1 MSTLQQTKKRLN
13 TAGKIGLICMFLIII
28 AGSFVRITGSG
39 MGCPDWPKCFGYYI
53 PPTEVSTVSLE
64 EGRSYEKGQMVIY
77 HDTLWIAEQNF
88 NYSSEFWKTNTG
100 SEAALK
106 VYPKHQY
113 AVFNAFHTWTE
124 YINRLLTGLLGLPI
138 LVMTFLALIYYKKSN
153 DLWPVLYS
161 VFAIIMILF
170 EAWLGKMVVD
180 KNLNTSTITLHMVGS
195 LGILLSLLFLIRRT
209 KEEGNYTI
217 PPTLR
222 KALSFFFLIHLV
234 QLLLGTQVRESV
246 DLLLENGIGRNLII
260 ENLPVGF
267 KIHRSFSI
275 LIVILTTMMFLQ
287 YNRLQVKPRKFLFLF
302 IVIGFEIL
310 FGIGLA
316 YLGLPVVLQPLHLL
330 FSIILFAISG
340 MILLETKKK

>member
-1 MSTLQQTKKRLN
+1 MSSLQQTKKRLN
-13 TAGKIGLICMFLIII
+13 TAGKIGLVCMFLIII

-53 PPTEVSTVSLE
+53 PPTEVSAVSLE
-64 EGRSYEKGQMVIY
+64 DGRTYSKGQMVIY

-88 NYSSEFWKTNTG
+88 NYTSEFWKNNFG

-106 VYPKHQY
+106 PYPKHQY
-113 AVFNAFHTWTE
+113 AEFNAFHTWTE

-138 LVMTFLALIYYKKSN
+138 LMMTFLALLYYKKSN
-153 DLWPVLYS
+153 DYWPVLYS
-161 VFAIIMILF
+161 VFAIVMILF

-209 KEEGNYTI
+209 NESANYTL
-217 PPTLR
+217 PSTLR

-246 DLLLENGIGRNLII
+246 DLLLENGIGRDSII
-260 ENLPVGF
+260 ENLPVDF

-287 YNRLQVKPRKFLFLF
+287 YKRLENKPRKFLFLF
-302 IVIGFEIL
+302 LVIGFEIL
-310 FGIGLA
+310 FGVGLA
-316 YLGLPVVLQPLHLL
+316 YLGLPKVLQPLHLL
-330 FSIILFAISG
+330 FSMVLFALSS
-340 MILLETKKK
+340 MLLLESKKK

>member
-13 TAGKIGLICMFLIII
+13 TAGKVALVCMFLIII

-53 PPTEVSTVSLE
+53 PPTDISTVQLE
-64 EGRSYEKGQMVIY
+64 VGRTYSKGQMVI
-77 HDTLWIAEQNF
+77 HNDTLWITESEFTYN
-88 NYSSEFWKTNTG
+88 NEFWKTNFG

-113 AVFNAFHTWTE
+113 AEFNAFHTWTE

-138 LVMTFLALIYYKKSN
+138 LVMTFFALFYYRKSN
-153 DLWPVLYS
+153 DYWPIVYS
-161 VFAIIMILF
+161 VIAIVMIIF

-209 KEEGNYTI
+209 SDLPNITL
-217 PPTLR
+217 PATLR

-234 QLLLGTQVRESV
+234 QLLMGTQVRESV
-246 DLLLENGIGRNLII
+246 DLLLENGIGRNILI

-275 LIVILTTMMFLQ
+275 LIVILATMIYLQ
-287 YNRLQVKPRKFLFLF
+287 YSRLENKPRKLFYLF
-302 IVIGFEIL
+302 IVLGFEIL
-310 FGIGLA
+310 FGIGMA
-316 YLGLPVVLQPLHLL
+316 YFGVPIALQPLHLL
-330 FSIILFAISG
+330 FSIILFALSG
-340 MILLETKKK
+340 MLLLESKKK

>member
-53 PPTEVSTVSLE
+53 PPTEISTVSLE
-64 EGRSYEKGQMVIY
+64 EGRSYSKGQMVIY

-88 NYSSEFWKTNTG
+88 NYSSEFWKTNFG

-113 AVFNAFHTWTE
+113 AEFNAFHTWTE

-153 DLWPVLYS
+153 DYWPVLYS
-161 VFAIIMILF
+161 VFAIVMILF

-209 KEEGNYTI
+209 NEKGNYTI
-217 PPTLR
+217 PSTLR
-222 KALSFFFLIHLV
+222 KTLSFFFLIHLV

-246 DLLLENGIGRNLII
+246 DLLLENGIERNILI

-275 LIVILTTMMFLQ
+275 LIVILTIMMFLQ
-287 YNRLQVKPRKFLFLF
+287 YNRLSFKPKKFIYLFVA
-302 IVIGFEIL
+302 IVSEVL

-316 YLGLPVVLQPLHLL
+316 YLNVPIALQPLHLL
-330 FSIILFAISG
+330 FSVVLFALSG
-340 MILLETKKK
+340 MLLLETRKK

>member
-1 MSTLQQTKKRLN
+1 MPTLQKTKKRLN
-13 TAGKIGLICMFLIII
+13 TAGKVGLVCMFLIIL

-53 PPTEVSTVSLE
+53 PPTDISTVQLE
-64 EGRSYEKGQMVIY
+64 EGRIYSKGQMVIH
-77 HDTLWIAEQNF
+77 HDTLWIAETEFQ
-88 NYSSEFWKTNTG
+88 YTSEFWKTNFG

-113 AVFNAFHTWTE
+113 AEFNAFHTWTE
-124 YINRLLTGLLGLPI
+124 YINRLLTALLGLPI
-138 LVMTFLALIYYKKSN
+138 LVMSFLALIYYRKSK
-153 DLWPVLYS
+153 DIWPVVYS
-161 VFAIIMILF
+161 ILAIIMILF

-209 KEEGNYTI
+209 SESPTI
-217 PPTLR
+217 QLPGTLR
-222 KALSFFFLIHLV
+222 KTLSFFFLIHLV

-246 DLLLENGIGRNLII
+246 DMLLENGIGRNILI

-275 LIVILTTMMFLQ
+275 LIVILATLMYLQ
-287 YNRLQVKPRKFLFLF
+287 FGRLEIKPKKFALLFVVL
-302 IVIGFEIL
+302 GSEIL
-310 FGIGLA
+310 FGICLA
-316 YLGLPVVLQPLHLL
+316 YFELPIVLQPLHLL
-330 FSIILFAISG
+330 FSILLFALSG
-340 MILLETKKK
+340 MLLLESKKK

>member
-1 MSTLQQTKKRLN
+1 MSSLQQTKKRLN
-13 TAGKIGLICMFLIII
+13 TAGKVGLICMFLIII

-53 PPTEVSTVSLE
+53 PPTEISTVSLE

-88 NYSSEFWKTNTG
+88 NYSPEFWKTNFG

-113 AVFNAFHTWTE
+113 AEFNAFHTWTE

-153 DLWPVLYS
+153 DYWPVLYS
-161 VFAIIMILF
+161 VFAIVMILF

-195 LGILLSLLFLIRRT
+195 LGILLSLLFLIRKT
-209 KEEGNYTI
+209 NETANYTI
-217 PPTLR
+217 PLTLR

-246 DLLLENGIGRNLII
+246 DLLLENGIGRNFIV

-287 YNRLQVKPRKFLFLF
+287 YNRLQIKPRKFLFLF
-302 IVIGFEIL
+302 VVIGFEIL
-310 FGIGLA
+310 FGVGLA
-316 YLGLPVVLQPLHLL
+316 YLGLPIVLQPLHLL
-330 FSIILFAISG
+330 FSIILFALSG

>member
-1 MSTLQQTKKRLN
+1 MSSLHQTKKRLN

-53 PPTEVSTVSLE
+53 PPTEISTVSLE

-88 NYSSEFWKTNTG
+88 NYSSEFWKTNFG

-113 AVFNAFHTWTE
+113 AEFNAFHTWTE

-153 DLWPVLYS
+153 DYWPVLYS
-161 VFAIIMILF
+161 VFAIVMILF

-209 KEEGNYTI
+209 NETENYTI

-246 DLLLENGIGRNLII
+246 DLLLENGVGRNFIVD
-260 ENLPVGF
+260 NLPVGF

-287 YNRLQVKPRKFLFLF
+287 YKRLQIKPRKFLLLF
-302 IVIGFEIL
+302 GVIGFEIL
-310 FGIGLA
+310 FGVGLA
-316 YLGLPVVLQPLHLL
+316 YLGLPIVLQPLHLL
-330 FSIILFAISG
+330 FSIILFALSG

>member
-88 NYSSEFWKTNTG
+88 KYSSEFWKTNTG
-100 SEAALK
+100 GEAALK

-113 AVFNAFHTWTE
+113 AEFNAFHTWTE

-153 DLWPVLYS
+153 DFWPILYS
-161 VFAIIMILF
+161 VFAIVMILF

-209 KEEGNYTI
+209 KEEENYTI

>member
-1 MSTLQQTKKRLN
+1 MSSLQQTKKRLN

-53 PPTEVSTVSLE
+53 PPTEISTVSLE

-88 NYSSEFWKTNTG
+88 NYSSEFWKTNFG

-113 AVFNAFHTWTE
+113 AEFNAFHTWTE

-138 LVMTFLALIYYKKSN
+138 LIMTFLALIYYKKSN
-153 DLWPVLYS
+153 DYWPVLYS
-161 VFAIIMILF
+161 VFAIVMILF

-209 KEEGNYTI
+209 NDTDNYTI
-217 PPTLR
+217 PSTLR

-246 DLLLENGIGRNLII
+246 DVLLENGVARNFIAD
-260 ENLPVGF
+260 NLPVGF

-287 YNRLQVKPRKFLFLF
+287 YNRLQIKPRKFLFLF
-302 IVIGFEIL
+302 AVIGFEIL
-310 FGIGLA
+310 FGMGLA
-316 YLGLPVVLQPLHLL
+316 YLGLPRVLQPLHLL
-330 FSIILFAISG
+330 FSIILFALSA